1 MPKLL
6 QIDTCLG
13 ILSTG
18 KISESIGKLASQR
31 GWDCFIA
38 HGARYVGLSEMYSY
52 QVVSKWGEY
61 LHYAQSLLLDRH
73 GLGSY
78 SETKKLIKWIEQIN
92 PDVIQLHCLH
102 GYYLNYKVLFE
113 YLNHTTIPVVW
124 TFHDCWAFTGHCAHF
139 ITANCYK
146 WKNEGCHDC
155 ELISDYP
162 KSYFDYSKRNFL
174 LKKDLFSKNDQLHIV
189 SVSNWLASF
198 VKDSFLKE
206 KDIQVIN
213 NGVDIVSF
221 KPCASKREKTM
232 LLGVA
237 SAWSRSKGLYDFYK
251 LRERLDLDQYEIVL
265 IGLTQQ
271 QIQELPKGILGVSR
285 TSSVEELAKYYS
297 EATVF
302 VNPTYADSF
311 PTVNMEALACGT
323 PVITYKTGGSPE
335 TIDAKTG
342 VVVEQG
348 DIDGIIKA
356 LSYIVGLGDISSE
369 CRRRAVTLF
378 DKEKRFMDYVN
389 LYEKLINK

>member
-38 HGARYVGLSEMYSY
+38 HGARYVGFSEMHSY

-155 ELISDYP
+155 KLISDYP

-198 VKDSFLKE
+198 VKESFLND

-271 QIQELPKGILGVSR
+271 QIQELPKGIVGISR
-285 TSSVEELAKYYS
+285 TSSVGELAKYYS

-335 TIDAKTG
+335 IIDAKTG